1 MINMLNE
8 PEKLIEFVETA
19 NKKFFTSLLG
29 KNSALY
35 EDTNDIYI
43 MQHLRT
49 FLQEENFIRVF
60 VHELNKTVVKIN
72 MEIYKDRTVK
82 NLKGEHVEII
92 FEFEK
97 PYNLSDKET
106 ENKITVKYCPV
117 DSVEIID
124 NDNKIFNYFI
134 KLYSD
139 RSVKFR
145 DIPIKLLKRIAM
157 ANILKKNKNLKVNVT
172 F

>member
-1 MINMLNE
+1 MENILNE

-60 VHELNKTVVKIN
+60 VHELDKTVVKIN

-92 FEFEK
+92 FEFKK

-106 ENKITVKYCPV
+106 ENKVTVKYCPV

-124 NDNKIFNYFI
+124 NDNKIFNYFM

-139 RSVKFR
+139 KNVKFK
-145 DIPIKLLKRIAM
+145 DIPVKLLKRIAM
-157 ANILKKNKNLKVNVT
+157 TNILKKNKNLKVNVT